1 MQRKSQL
8 AIQYAHQ
15 VRDTTPLTYVFWI
28 HAGSKARFEEA
39 YKNLA
44 ERLGLP
50 GLDNPKTD
58 VLRLVSNWLCD
69 EANGQWIMI
78 LDNADDIEV
87 FYPKQGRFKVG
98 QLSNS
103 TTSPIDYLPQSRNG
117 SILITS
123 RSKDAAARLAGGYQQ
138 IKEVDRLSEAQ
149 ALQLLQNKL
158 QDTLGSGDPSD
169 LLRALDHLPL
179 AITQAAAY
187 INRHAPQVTINSY
200 LDEFRKSDQNKENLL
215 TQDTGDI
222 RRDRSASNAVVTT
235 WQMTFK
241 SIQKER
247 RSAAK
252 LLWLMSFFNPQGIPE
267 FVLQSYIRSLRAKV
281 RDLKSVFTALHYGK
295 DESEDRAQKE
305 LHADL
310 SILKGYSLIYP
321 TAQRGTWKMHPL
333 VQLCARAWLASSKD
347 LNEWRLKFL
356 ALMRRELDPEN
367 LERWEDYKE
376 LLPHIEGFYH
386 SDPTGKSLEKWLH
399 LLEEVGKLLVNKGK
413 YDEAGT
419 LYQRQLERRE
429 KELGVRHLD
438 TLTSVNSLGNVLF
451 SQGKYKEAEK
461 LHQRALEGREKEL
474 GVRHLDT
481 LKSVNNLALV
491 LRGQG
496 RYKEADKL
504 HQRALEEFEKELGVC
519 HLDTLKSVNNLALV
533 LGYQGKYKEA
543 EKLHRRALEG
553 REKEL
558 GAHHIDTLKCVNNL
572 GNVLYRQGKYKEAEK
587 LHQRALEGREKEL
600 GVRHQDTLK
609 RVNKLAVVLRHQ
621 GRYEEAEK
629 LHQRALEGRKKELGE
644 CHPDT
649 LQSVNNLATVLC
661 DQRKYEEAEKLH
673 QRALEGKEKELG
685 VRHPDTLISVHNLAD
700 LLRRMQRYNE
710 ATDLYQ
716 RAYYGL
722 TQALGPQHPWTVKCC
737 NNFLAMQQEARPVL
751 TGTSDTLNT

>member
-8 AIQYAHQ
+8 AIQYAHH
-15 VRDTTPLTYVFWI
+15 VRDTAPLTYVFWI

-50 GLDNPKTD
+50 GLDNPRAD

-69 EANGQWIMI
+69 EANGQWTMI

-103 TTSPIDYLPQSRNG
+103 TTSPIEYLPQSRNG

-138 IKEVDRLSEAQ
+138 IKEIDRLSEAQ

-200 LDEFRKSDQNKENLL
+200 LEEFRKSDQNKENLL

-222 RRDRSASNAVVTT
+222 RRDRSASNAIVTT

-267 FVLQSYIRSLRAKV
+267 FVLQSYTQSLSAKF
-281 RDLKSVFTALHYGK
+281 RDLKSMFAALHYGK
-295 DESEDRAQKE
+295 DESKDRARKDV
-305 LHADL
+305 HADL
-310 SILKGYSLIYP
+310 NILKGYSLISP
-321 TAQRGTWKMHPL
+321 TAERGIWKMHPL
-333 VQLCARAWLASSKD
+333 VQLCTRAWLASSGD

-367 LERWEDYKE
+367 LGRWEDYKE
-376 LLPHIEGFYH
+376 LLPHIEGFYQ
-386 SDPTGKSLEKWLH
+386 SEPTAKSLEKWLF
-399 LLEEVGKLLVNKGK
+399 LLGEVGGLLVKHGK
-413 YDEAGT
+413 YDEAGK
-419 LYQRQLERRE
+419 LYQRQ
-429 KELGVRHLD
+429 
-438 TLTSVNSLGNVLF
+438 
-451 SQGKYKEAEK
+451 
-461 LHQRALEGREKEL
+461 LEGREKEL
-474 GVRHLDT
+474 GVRHPDT

-491 LRGQG
+491 LC
-496 RYKEADKL
+496 E
-504 HQRALEEFEKELGVC
+504 
-519 HLDTLKSVNNLALV
+519 
-533 LGYQGKYKEA
+533 QGKYKEA

-553 REKEL
+553 SEKEL
-558 GAHHIDTLKCVNNL
+558 GVRHPNTLKSVNNL
-572 GNVLYRQGKYKEAEK
+572 ASVLCEQGRYKEAEK
-587 LHQRALEGREKEL
+587 LHQRALEG
-600 GVRHQDTLK
+600 
-609 RVNKLAVVLRHQ
+609 
-621 GRYEEAEK
+621 
-629 LHQRALEGRKKELGE
+629 
-644 CHPDT
+644 
-649 LQSVNNLATVLC
+649 S
-661 DQRKYEEAEKLH
+661 
-673 QRALEGKEKELG
+673 EKELG
-685 VRHPDTLISVHNLAD
+685 VRHPDTLTSVNNLALVLCEQGKYEEAEKLHRRALEGSEKELGVHHPNTLKSVNNLALVLCGQGKYKEAEKLHQQALEGREKELGVRHPETLISVQNLAG
-700 LLRRMQRYNE
+700 LSCRMQRYNE

-716 RAYYGL
+716 RACDGL
-722 TQALGPQHPWTVKCC
+722 TQALGPQHPWTVECC
-737 NNFLAMQQEARPVL
+737 NNFLAMQQEAHPVP
-751 TGTSDTLNT
+751 TGTSDTLNI